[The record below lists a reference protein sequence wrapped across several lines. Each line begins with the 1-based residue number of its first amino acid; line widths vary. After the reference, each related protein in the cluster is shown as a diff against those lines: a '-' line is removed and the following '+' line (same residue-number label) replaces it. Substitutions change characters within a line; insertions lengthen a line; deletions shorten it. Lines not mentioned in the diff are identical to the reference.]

1 LPLYFY
7 YLSLHDALPI
17 SDALPIAPCP
27 RRLFDCISCRIPN
40 ILGFLTI
47 CNNLISYT
55 YSSDHGKS
63 EKNFFHVH
71 SFVGVVGVPRLE
83 LGTSSLSAMR
93 SNRLSYTPSF
103 RFCH

>member
-83 LGTSSLSAMR
+83 LEDRKSTRLNSSHVSI
-93 SNRLSYTPSF
+93 SY
-103 RFCH
+103 